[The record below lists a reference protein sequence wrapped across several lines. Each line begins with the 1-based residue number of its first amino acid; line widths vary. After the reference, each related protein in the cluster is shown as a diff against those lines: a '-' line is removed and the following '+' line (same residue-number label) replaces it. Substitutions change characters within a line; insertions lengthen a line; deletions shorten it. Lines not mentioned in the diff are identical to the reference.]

1 MNALWLPWNTIYL
14 PLYEAAKRRIYHWQ
28 LDRLRAAGSIH
39 PGVSQA
45 RVRAGGGGGGVAARG
60 APYAGQTPVA
70 AGERAGSRRI
80 ALTQRSGGIIL
91 RQLRH
96 HRHCALACC
105 RLRSCQKPCPL
116 PPPLWL
122 QGPGGMRI
130 ISDPPMLQVWVQG
143 GRAGGW
149 VGLVSSSRP
158 PAFFA

>member
-45 RVRAGGGGGGVAARG
+45 RVRAGGGGGGRG
-60 APYAGQTPVA
+60 ARRALCRPDAGGGGGEGRQQEDSSNAAQRRHHPAAAATP
-70 AGERAGSRRI
+70 SS
-80 ALTQRSGGIIL
+80 LRSGL
-91 RQLRH
+91 LPP
-96 HRHCALACC
+96 ALLPKTLPA
-105 RLRSCQKPCPL
+105 